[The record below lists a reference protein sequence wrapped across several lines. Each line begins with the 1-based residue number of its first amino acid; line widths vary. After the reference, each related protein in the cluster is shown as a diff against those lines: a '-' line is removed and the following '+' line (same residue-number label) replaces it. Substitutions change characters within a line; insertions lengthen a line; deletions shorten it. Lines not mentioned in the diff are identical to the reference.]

1 MPESFRQIID
11 RTVKEKRFLVVPGA
25 HDALSA
31 RIIQTLG
38 FETYFIGGFP
48 AVGARYAV
56 PDVGLKGFGEISA
69 CVRDIMAACDLPV
82 FVDCDDGYGD
92 VKNVVHTVQGYERMG
107 VSAILIEDQQWPK
120 RCGHM
125 VGKKV
130 VPAELAV
137 AKIKAACAERIN
149 PETWI
154 LARTDARAVYD
165 LDEAMRRAEAY
176 IKAGADGIFIEA
188 PRSIDEL
195 KRIGRAFDVPQIC
208 NPLMGGHTPIL
219 SMAELGEFGFDC
231 AVLGL
236 DTLMH
241 AAKAIETV
249 LLDMKSGKFARRNDG
264 MDFEDYKR
272 VVGYDKWEE
281 RGRAVCAA
289 ELTRN
294 CIGLNRSVVRQ
305 MDASANIDKRIQE
318 LGDWRGKTLARVRR
332 LIHDADPGI
341 EEEWKWRGVPV
352 WSHDGIVCTGES
364 YKQVVK
370 FTFARGAALKDPK
383 KLFNSSLEGNMRR
396 AIDLREG
403 ETISEAAFKQLIR
416 EAVAANSAA
425 RAKRVT
431 KKK

>member
-1 MPESFRQIID
+1 MPKSFRQIID
-11 RTVKEKRFLVVPGA
+11 RAFKDKTILVVPGA

-31 RIIQTLG
+31 RLIQKIG

-48 AVGARYAV
+48 AVGSRYGV

-82 FVDCDDGYGD
+82 FVDGDDGYGD
-92 VKNVVHTVQGYERMG
+92 VKNVVHTVQSYERMG

-130 VPAELAV
+130 VPRELAV
-137 AKIKAACAERIN
+137 AKIKAACSERIN

-165 LDEAMRRAEAY
+165 LDEALRRAEAF

-188 PRSIDEL
+188 PRSVKEL
-195 KRIGRAFDVPQIC
+195 EIVGKAFDVPQIC

-219 SMAELGEFGFDC
+219 SMEELGQMGFQA

-249 LLDMKSGKFARRNDG
+249 LLDMKTGAFKRRNDG
-264 MDFEDYKR
+264 MDFEEYKK
-272 VVGYDKWEE
+272 VVGYDIWE
-281 RGRAVCAA
+281 
-289 ELTRN
+289 
-294 CIGLNRSVVRQ
+294 SVDDRF
-305 MDASANIDKRIQE
+305 A
-318 LGDWRGKTLARVRR
+318 
-332 LIHDADPGI
+332 PG
-341 EEEWKWRGVPV
+341 
-352 WSHDGIVCTGES
+352 
-364 YKQVVK
+364 
-370 FTFARGAALKDPK
+370 PK
-383 KLFNSSLEGNMRR
+383 
-396 AIDLREG
+396 A
-403 ETISEAAFKQLIR
+403 
-416 EAVAANSAA
+416 
-425 RAKRVT
+425 
-431 KKK
+431 